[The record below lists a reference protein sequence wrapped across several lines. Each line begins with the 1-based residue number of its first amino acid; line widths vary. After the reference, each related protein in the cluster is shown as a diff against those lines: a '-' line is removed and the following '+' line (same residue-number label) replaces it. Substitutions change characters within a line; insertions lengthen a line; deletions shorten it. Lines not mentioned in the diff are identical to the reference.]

1 MPLQVY
7 QSKTLTKLHKDFCD
21 YSLFEKGYA
30 RGTIRNYQYSWKT
43 LNSFFALESLFD
55 ISEEILM
62 QFFYRGQQEKHWSK
76 NTILHHRK
84 NLMPFFKWCTKKKL
98 INENPLEQIGKPK
111 IESKIPEHFT
121 NEEIEKMMYFV
132 LKHQYSSG
140 FIRKRDY
147 ALLST
152 LLMLGLR
159 REELLSLKLLD
170 ITFSE
175 MKLKVRAQT
184 SKSKKDRLLP
194 IPQRLK
200 DILLEYIAE
209 RDKLDKSTLYL
220 FTSYNSDSRFTNSGL
235 KRLLK
240 RIQTKT
246 GIYIHTHKFRHTFAT
261 KALESGV
268 DIKTLQTLM
277 GHSSIES
284 TVIYLHTTVK
294 HMQKELEKNQI
305 NYLI

>member
-30 RGTIRNYQYSWKT
+30 RGTIRNYQYSWKS

-55 ISEEILM
+55 ISEEILR

-111 IESKIPEHFT
+111 IESKIPGHFT
-121 NEEIEKMMYFV
+121 NNEIEKLMLSV
-132 LKHQYSSG
+132 LKYQYVSD
-140 FIRKRDY
+140 FLRRRDY
-147 ALLST
+147 AILSMLLT
-152 LLMLGLR
+152 LGLR
-159 REELLSLKLLD
+159 REELLGLKLSD

-184 SKSKKDRLLP
+184 SKSKKDRILP

-200 DILLEYIAE
+200 DILLEYITE
-209 RDKLDKSTLYL
+209 RERIGKSTLYL
-220 FTSYNSDSRFTNSGL
+220 FASYNLDAKFTDSGL
-235 KRLLK
+235 KLLLK
-240 RIQTKT
+240 RIQRKT
-246 GIYIHTHKFRHTFAT
+246 GIHIHTHKFRHTFAT

-268 DIKTLQTLM
+268 DIKTLQILM
-277 GHSSIES
+277 GHSSIKS

-294 HMQKELEKNQI
+294 HMQKALEKNQI